1 MKRTWPIWAS
11 FGLCAAVLAAGMGW
25 VTLTAVKLDRARA
38 EARHQAALEE
48 SVRLALWR
56 MDSALSALLARESAR
71 PYFSYSA
78 FSPAERAYTR
88 MFAEIRRGD
97 VMVPSPLLTSIPEHV
112 LLHFQFGP
120 DGEMTS
126 PQVPVENMRD
136 LAEAAYRI
144 HDRIQ
149 ASSAQLGNLQALV
162 SRDDLLPLLPEEERA
177 PAEGHLAPL
186 PLAKADMLAAPQQA
200 ALNAKE
206 WLARAQSFQQ
216 AQTASVS
223 APGVAVGPVVALW
236 AGDALLLARRV
247 TVNDGAYVQGCRL
260 DWPAIRRW
268 LLTSI
273 ADLLPQADL
282 VPSPP
287 GSAEQRARMLA
298 ALPVRLVP
306 GGVPEGAGPPGSP
319 TRLTLLL
326 AWAAALL
333 AGLAVAVLLRGA
345 VALSQRRADFVSAVT
360 HELRTPL
367 TTFRMY
373 TEMLAE
379 GMVSDEPT
387 RSSYVSTLQAE
398 ADRLAHLVEN
408 VFAYARLERGRPH
421 GTVENV
427 ELGPLIEGMGGRLS
441 QRAAQAGMEIV
452 TSFAEGAAQVRV
464 RVSATAIEQV
474 LLNLV
479 DNACKYA
486 ASAAD
491 RRIQLDVSL
500 DGGRA
505 TVRLRDHGPGIPQRD
520 VGRIFQPFR
529 KSAHPAAKLAPGVGL
544 GLALSRRLAEDMG
557 GRLVLAASDGNGA
570 CFVLTLPLVTDAAT
584 GQ

>member
-1 MKRTWPIWAS
+1 MKQTWPTWAA

-25 VTLTAVKLDRARA
+25 VTLTAVRLDRTGA
-38 EARHQAALEE
+38 EARRQAALEE
-48 SVRLALWR
+48 NVRLALWR
-56 MDSALSALLARESAR
+56 MDSALSGLLAREAAR

-97 VMVPSPLLTSIPEHV
+97 VMVPSPLLAAIPEHV
-112 LLHFQFGP
+112 VLHFQFGP

-126 PQVPVENMRD
+126 PQVPVGNMRD
-136 LAEAAYRI
+136 LAEATYPL
-144 HDRIQ
+144 HDKIR
-149 ASSAQLGNLQALV
+149 ALTAQLGELRTLV
-162 SRDDLLPLLPEEERA
+162 SRDDLLRLLPEEERA
-177 PAEGHLAPL
+177 PAQGRLASL
-186 PLAKADMLAAPQQA
+186 PPAKADVPASAQQA
-200 ALNAKE
+200 VLSAKE
-206 WLARAQSFQQ
+206 WQARAQSFQQ
-216 AQTASVS
+216 AQTESVS
-223 APGVAVGPVVALW
+223 APGGVAVGPAVAVW

-247 TVNDGAYVQGCRL
+247 TVNDGVYVQGCRL

-268 LLTSI
+268 LLSSV

-282 VPSPP
+282 VPCPP
-287 GSAEQRARMLA
+287 GSSEQRARMLA

-306 GGVPEGAGPPGSP
+306 GRLPEGAGPLWSP
-319 TRLTLLL
+319 ARLTLLL

-345 VALSQRRADFVSAVT
+345 VVLSQRRADFVSAVT

-373 TEMLAE
+373 SEMLAE

-387 RSSYVSTLQAE
+387 RRSYLNTLRTE

-408 VFAYARLERGRPH
+408 VLAYARLERGRRH
-421 GTVENV
+421 GAVEDV
-427 ELGPLIEGMGGRLS
+427 ELGPLIEGMSGRLS
-441 QRAAQAGMEIV
+441 ERAVQAGMELV
-452 TSFAEGAAQVRV
+452 TDFAEGAAGVRV
-464 RVSATAIEQV
+464 RVSPSAVEQV
-474 LLNLV
+474 LFNLV

-486 ASAAD
+486 ASAGD
-491 RRIQLDVSL
+491 RRIHLDVSL

-505 TVRLRDHGPGIPQRD
+505 TVRLCDHGPGIPQRQ
-520 VGRIFQPFR
+520 VRRLFRPFS
-529 KSAHPAAKLAPGVGL
+529 KSARAAAGSAPGVGL

-557 GRLVLAASDGNGA
+557 GRLALVDSDGGA
-570 CFVLTLPLVTDAAT
+570 CFVLTLPLVTPAA